1 MRNVWIVFKREL
13 IAYFTTPLAYVLI
26 FIFTLLSLGL
36 TFYFGGFIE
45 QEDASLTHFFS
56 FHSWIYIIFGPAIGM
71 RLWSEENRTGTT
83 ELLLTMPISPWQAI
97 AGKFFAAATTLAVAL
112 LFTTGIVITVYSFGQ
127 PDGATIWSGYIGSY
141 LVGLASIALTCAFS
155 AVTRNPITCL
165 LISVTICLILTLIG
179 FAPIIDFLRGA
190 HMNTLADI
198 CNSMSFTWHLT
209 ELARGNM
216 RVQSLVYLITLTA
229 FCLFLTSV
237 FIRSK
242 RS

>member
-1 MRNVWIVFKREL
+1 MHNIWIIFKREV

-36 TFYFGGFIE
+36 TFYFGFFIE
-45 QEDASLTHFFS
+45 AGDASLTRFFS
-56 FHSWIYIIFGPAIGM
+56 FHPWIYMIFGPAIGM
-71 RLWSEENRTGTT
+71 RLWAEENRTGTT

-97 AGKFFAAATTLAVAL
+97 LGKFLAAAATLAVTL
-112 LFTTGIVITVYSFGQ
+112 VFTFGIVFTVYSLGE
-127 PDGATIWSGYIGSY
+127 PDGRTIFSGYIGSY
-141 LVGLASIALTCAFS
+141 LVGLAAIALTCAFS

-165 LISVTICLILTLIG
+165 LISVTLCLVLTLAG
-179 FAPIIDFLRGA
+179 YGPIIDFLRGA
-190 HMNTLADI
+190 KLNLLADI
-198 CNSMSFTWHLT
+198 CNSVSFMWHQT

-216 RVQSLVYLITLTA
+216 RIQSLVYLLSFSV

-237 FIRSK
+237 FIRSR

>member
-1 MRNVWIVFKREL
+1 
-13 IAYFTTPLAYVLI
+13 VLI
-26 FIFTLLSLGL
+26 GLFALFSLGL

-56 FHSWIYIIFGPAIGM
+56 FQSWIFIIFGPAIGM

-97 AGKFFAAATTLAVAL
+97 CGKFFAAAVTLAVAL
-112 LFTTGIVITVYSFGQ
+112 LFTIGIVFTVYSLGK

-141 LVGLASIALTCAFS
+141 LVGLASIAVTCAFS

-165 LISVTICLILTLIG
+165 LLSVAVCMLLTLIG
-179 FAPIIDFLRGA
+179 FAPIIDFLRSA
-190 HMNTLADI
+190 HLNTLADV

-209 ELARGNM
+209 ELGRGNM
-216 RVQSLVYLITLTA
+216 RVQSLVYLISLA
-229 FCLFLTSV
+229 GFCLFLTSV